1 MRAQFFHYKILE
13 VKPIDVL
20 HEFKDHDRLKVFYH
34 KGVECVSCGRKATQ
48 IALGE
53 EKKGKKKG
61 LHWDLYDDSFYP
73 LTVDHTIPKCR
84 GGGEELENKQPM
96 CFGCNQK
103 KGGRLPGEIE
113 SYGKGIPN
121 LYSCIGHTC
130 KYPRVKASDMI
141 RICPKIGDGIY
152 TKGSKKFEYRGIV
165 EEIVINPYT
174 NRQAAK
180 IGNSMY
186 HTDVVYIKK

>member
-13 VKPIDVL
+13 IKPIEAL
-20 HEFKDHDRLKVFYH
+20 HEFKDHRRLTVFYH
-34 KGVECVSCGRKATQ
+34 KGIECVNCGRKATQ

-53 EKKGKKKG
+53 KNGN

-73 LTVDHTIPKCR
+73 LTVDHIVPKCR

-103 KGGRLPGEIE
+103 KGSKLPG
-113 SYGKGIPN
+113 KGVPN
-121 LYSCIGHTC
+121 LYSCIGDSC
-130 KYPRVKASDMI
+130 KYPRLQASNMI
-141 RICPKIGDGIY
+141 RTAPKIGETIW
-152 TKGSKKFEYRGIV
+152 TKGKSYFENRGVV

-174 NRQAAK
+174 GRQAARV
-180 IGNSMY
+180 GTSMY
-186 HTDVVYIKK
+186 HISAIYIQQK